1 MSKTAEDRIAEL
13 ESQLKESVGTSTK
26 LRDNYNQLYRHA
38 QESERTASYY
48 RGQLES
54 SPVAATQTEAPV
66 DMSALSEAAGN
77 VDINALIERA
87 VEQRVAPRLQQV
99 EQYAVD
105 ALQQTAGREVDRAL
119 VRFKET
125 NPQAQKIMDFERL
138 VLMDASDTI
147 KRKQAQGEVVD
158 DIKDIAVKAA
168 QERLTRY
175 SDMTEKVAKENSRR
189 KEEALKKAML
199 PDVFASAGFEEAPT
213 APESAQEAGDLLEQI
228 VKSRSMTGSA

>member
-1 MSKTAEDRIAEL
+1 MSKTAEERIVEL
-13 ESQLKESVGTSTK
+13 ETQLKDAVGTSTQ

-54 SPVAATQTEAPV
+54 TPVSTTPAETPV
-66 DMSALSEAAGN
+66 DMEALSEAAGS
-77 VDINALIERA
+77 VDINAMIERA

-125 NPQAQKIMDFERL
+125 NPEAQKIMDFERL

-147 KRKQAQGEVVD
+147 KRKQARGEVVD
-158 DIKDIAVKAA
+158 DIKDIAVHAA
-168 QERLTRY
+168 QERLTRF

-189 KEEALKKAML
+189 KEDALKKAML

-213 APESAQEAGDLLEQI
+213 APESAKEAGDLLEQI
-228 VKSRSMTGSA
+228 VKSRSMKGAA